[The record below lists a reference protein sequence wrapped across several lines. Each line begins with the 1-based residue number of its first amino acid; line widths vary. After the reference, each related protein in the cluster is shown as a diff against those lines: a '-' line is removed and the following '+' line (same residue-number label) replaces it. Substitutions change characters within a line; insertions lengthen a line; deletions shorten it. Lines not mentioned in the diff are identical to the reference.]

1 MIYFYL
7 SKSDYEKKEKEKRI
21 ISYHSVGFGTRN
33 AGNTCS
39 SEGISS
45 SEVLSL
51 FFFLSL
57 FLFGKRLITV
67 YLVYIRE
74 GIDVGIEIGRIARIL
89 RIRYRPLLRNQARH
103 NMKKIYIYLY
113 VCIYIFINII

>member
-45 SEVLSL
+45 SEVLFL
-51 FFFLSL
+51 FLFLSL

-74 GIDVGIEIGRIARIL
+74 GMMLGL
-89 RIRYRPLLRNQARH
+89 RLGALRG
-103 NMKKIYIYLY
+103 
-113 VCIYIFINII
+113 F